1 MQLVPSK
8 GIRLALALLLA
19 LALAGVAIWS
29 LLPLRQVERQ
39 PLGLV
44 TSLPIYWADGA
55 DIATIIGDD
64 AELPWQRQLL
74 EERYHLVP
82 LDSLAPSSSTVGDQP
97 ASAPLSQIDRLLIA
111 QPRGL
116 SPADNVALDDWVHG
130 GGHLLYIL
138 DPMLTG
144 DYAAPLGDPRN
155 PVFAAMIP
163 PVFKRWGLSVQF
175 DERQPLEP
183 VEVETGAGTIP
194 VMMAGQLLQLQSD
207 DESCRL
213 EGEGILAECRIGKGK
228 VTVLAD
234 AFLLESPD
242 RDVEGSGD
250 ALDALTIRAFE

>member
-1 MQLVPSK
+1 MVPGK
-8 GIRLALALLLA
+8 GNRLALALLLA
-19 LALAGVAIWS
+19 LAIAGIAIWS

-44 TSLPIYWADGA
+44 TSLPIYWAEGG

-64 AELPWQRQLL
+64 AEMPWQRRLL
-74 EERYHLVP
+74 EDRYHLVP
-82 LDSLAPSSSTVGDQP
+82 LDSLAPMPSTVGDQ
-97 ASAPLSQIDRLLIA
+97 AATAPLTQIDRLLIA

-116 SPADNVALDDWVHG
+116 SPADNVALDEWVRG
-130 GGHLLYIL
+130 GGRLLYIL

-155 PVFAAMIP
+155 PVFAALIP

-183 VEVETGAGTIP
+183 VEVETGTVTIP
-194 VMMAGQLLQLQSD
+194 VMMAGQLLQLHSGDNHCQ
-207 DESCRL
+207 L
-213 EGEGILAECRIGKGK
+213 EGKGILAECRIGKGK

-234 AFLLESPD
+234 AFLLESPEG
-242 RDVEGSGD
+242 DVEGSGE
-250 ALDALTIRAFE
+250 ALNALTIRAFE